1 MHVTESHSITTKS
14 IAALLLSLTLGF
26 FAPLTIY
33 FTNVREFHFSLYE
46 VLPYLAA
53 ISILLFILIGLLLLI
68 LKNRLREVDISLTF
82 TSLKKS
88 SITSSPFFCSRIFQH
103 PKNPCRMQKR

>member
-68 LKNRLREVDISLTF
+68 LKNRLREVGISL